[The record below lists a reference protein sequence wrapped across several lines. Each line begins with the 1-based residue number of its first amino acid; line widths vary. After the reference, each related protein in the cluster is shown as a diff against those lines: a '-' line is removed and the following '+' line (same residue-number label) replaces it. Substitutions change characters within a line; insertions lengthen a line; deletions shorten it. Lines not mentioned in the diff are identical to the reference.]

1 MVTGLS
7 TIENNETAKSSAE
20 KALGLVAGEGALPS
34 ILAQSAKEKGY
45 RVVAFA
51 LSENARDQVVSIVD
65 KVHLIAPGQLGR
77 NAKLFKEEG
86 LSEAVFVGKVP
97 KLNLLRNITK
107 LDWVAIKE
115 LSRLPNFNDD
125 TIQFAMGDFMEAQ
138 GIRVLTQSE
147 FLRHMFPGVGVMTR
161 RKPTAEEY
169 ADIDYGMKMAK
180 EIARLDIGQ
189 TVIIRDRMIV
199 AIEAIEG
206 TDEAI
211 RRAVSYARAPV
222 VVVKVAKPNQDQRFD
237 IPTVGL
243 NTLNCMLS
251 DKPGG
256 VLALEADETLVVEKE
271 AMIQFCDQ
279 NQISMV
285 LVKHNHTSENGHNDP
300 DHARKVSSS

>member
-1 MVTGLS
+1 MVS
-7 TIENNETAKSSAE
+7 KVSAVE
-20 KALGLVAGEGALPS
+20 SIKPVNTPTKLALGLIAGDGSLPA
-34 ILAQSAKEKGY
+34 ILAQSAKERGY

-51 LSENARDQVVSIVD
+51 LSENARDSVQKIVD

-86 LSEAVFVGKVP
+86 LNQAVFVGKVP
-97 KLNLLRNITK
+97 KLNLLRNLTK
-107 LDWVAIKE
+107 LDWVAIRE

-125 TIQFAMGDFMEAQ
+125 TIQFAMGDYIEGQ
-138 GIRVLTQSE
+138 GIKILTQSE
-147 FLRHMFPGVGVMTR
+147 FLRHLFPGVGVLTR
-161 RKPTAEEY
+161 RQPTSEEY

-189 TVIIRDRMIV
+189 TVIVRDRMIL

-211 RRAVSYARAPV
+211 KRAVNYARGPV

-237 IPTVGL
+237 IPTVGI

-256 VLALEADETLVVEKE
+256 VLALEANETMVVEQE
-271 AMIQFCDQ
+271 EMVRFCDQ
-279 NQISMV
+279 HNISMV
-285 LVKHNHTSENGHNDP
+285 SVAHKPAGVNE
-300 DHARKVSSS
+300 

>member
-1 MVTGLS
+1 MASKASAVEIRES
-7 TIENNETAKSSAE
+7 ANPAIEQ
-20 KALGLVAGEGALPS
+20 ALGLVAGEGSLPA
-34 ILAQSAKEKGY
+34 ILAQSAKDRGF

-51 LSENARDQVVSIVD
+51 LSENACDAVEKIVD

-86 LSEAVFVGKVP
+86 LNQAVFVGKVP
-97 KLNLLRNITK
+97 KLNLLRNLTK

-138 GIRVLTQSE
+138 GIKVLTQSE
-147 FLRHMFPGVGVMTR
+147 FLKHLFPGIGVLSKR
-161 RKPTAEEY
+161 RPTSEEY
-169 ADIDYGMKMAK
+169 ADIDYGMTMAK

-189 TVIIRDRMIV
+189 TVIVRNRMIL

-211 RRAVSYARAPV
+211 KRAVHYARGPV

-237 IPTVGL
+237 IPTVGM
-243 NTLNCMLS
+243 NTLNCMLC

-256 VLALEADETLVVEKE
+256 VLALEASETMVVEQE
-271 AMIQFCDQ
+271 EMVRFCDQ

-285 LVKHNHTSENGHNDP
+285 SVAHKHANGNE
-300 DHARKVSSS
+300 